1 MDSDLFRLLLDTGL
15 LLEQSKD
22 LSVDHKPGVNIS
34 GRLRLSA
41 ERCSGK
47 QEVSPAGPSV
57 SCSQTILESKP
68 LPADYNLPQSSS
80 WMYL

>member
-34 GRLRLSA
+34 G
-41 ERCSGK
+41 
-47 QEVSPAGPSV
+47 
-57 SCSQTILESKP
+57 
-68 LPADYNLPQSSS
+68 
-80 WMYL
+80 